1 MRDYPRWMQPPVTGR
16 CLVTRDPPTDE
27 PIVGDIW
34 SLVSEDTD
42 ICRVMYLYKHI
53 RSGIAVFG
61 G

>member
-1 MRDYPRWMQPPVTGR
+1 MDAA
-16 CLVTRDPPTDE
+16 TRDWPLPRYAGPATDE